1 MRLPCYY
8 ALCWAVVVSL
18 LVPFLGLAQTPGE
31 REIQFGPS
39 GERSTLFD
47 ALGLTMPE
55 FGGLR
60 LGAFVVGSFS
70 YNSGIQIV
78 PEFAGGAPALADPG
92 STNFRFD
99 KFGLGVSKVF
109 AYWLSA
115 GASFEI
121 ENHRDRHTHL
131 ISATATTRLGC
142 PVGLAC
148 ERFGAEEATTETK
161 LDRFHVTAVA
171 PLGNGL
177 SLAIGR
183 FDVPFGIERHDEPL
197 ILTATTSEVFRYGR
211 PDMMTGFQTS
221 YAFAPWLDVSAW
233 VVNRWEN
240 EATGEEDFNDNNK
253 DKSFGGR
260 IGFTPFQRREL
271 LNFGIGVFYGPEQDD
286 VDSNKRWVIDFDVT
300 WSPLPRFTMAG
311 EFVYGRE
318 QNRAMRE
325 RGIPIAAP
333 EEVLDVNWWGLYVLA
348 YYEFYPWLGFAFR
361 YGYFDDKDGGRT
373 GVAQVLQSW
382 TFVPVFHLSRLI
394 PNLRP
399 TGATY
404 ARTRV
409 PIDWINLKLEYRLNL
424 SNRTV
429 FSNAEP
435 NVAILD
441 ADKTNHQLQLQ
452 IVVNF

>member
-1 MRLPCYY
+1 
-8 ALCWAVVVSL
+8 
-18 LVPFLGLAQTPGE
+18 
-31 REIQFGPS
+31 
-39 GERSTLFD
+39 
-47 ALGLTMPE
+47 
-55 FGGLR
+55 
-60 LGAFVVGSFS
+60 
-70 YNSGIQIV
+70 
-78 PEFAGGAPALADPG
+78 
-92 STNFRFD
+92 
-99 KFGLGVSKVF
+99 
-109 AYWLSA
+109 
-115 GASFEI
+115 
-121 ENHRDRHTHL
+121 
-131 ISATATTRLGC
+131 
-142 PVGLAC
+142 
-148 ERFGAEEATTETK
+148 
-161 LDRFHVTAVA
+161 
-171 PLGNGL
+171 
-177 SLAIGR
+177 
-183 FDVPFGIERHDEPL
+183 
-197 ILTATTSEVFRYGR
+197 
-211 PDMMTGFQTS
+211 
-221 YAFAPWLDVSAW
+221 VSAW

-260 IGFTPFQRREL
+260 IGFTPFQRQEL
-271 LNFGIGVFYGPEQDD
+271 LNFGIGAFYGPEQDD
-286 VDSNKRWVIDFDVT
+286 VDSNKRWVIDLDVT
-300 WSPLPRFTMAG
+300 WSPLPRFMMAG
-311 EFVYGRE
+311 EFVYGGE

-333 EEVLDVNWWGLYVLA
+333 AEVLDVNWWGLYVLA

-404 ARTRV
+404 ARTRI

-429 FSNAEP
+429 FSSAEP
-435 NVAILD
+435 GVAILD